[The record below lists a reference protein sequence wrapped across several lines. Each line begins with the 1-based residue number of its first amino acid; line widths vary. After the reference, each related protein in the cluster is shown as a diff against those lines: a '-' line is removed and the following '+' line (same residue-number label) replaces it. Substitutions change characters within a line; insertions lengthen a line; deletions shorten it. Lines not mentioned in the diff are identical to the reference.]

1 MKMQSQEDTE
11 VVEEVRRTFCIDFIL
26 RSFLSID
33 SSCRVVYRKNC
44 HVASQRALQ
53 SQGGFESAVRVKQQ
67 TKSVLRSMAAGHDK
81 SHVRTRPW

>member
-1 MKMQSQEDTE
+1 MQSQEDTGA
-11 VVEEVRRTFCIDFIL
+11 VEEVRGTFCIDFIL

-44 HVASQRALQ
+44 HVVASQRALQ

-67 TKSVLRSMAAGHDK
+67 TKSVLFSVAAGHDK
-81 SHVRTRPW
+81 SHVRRRPR

>member
-1 MKMQSQEDTE
+1 MQSQEDTGA
-11 VVEEVRRTFCIDFIL
+11 VEEVRGTFCIDFIL

-44 HVASQRALQ
+44 HVVASQHALQ

-67 TKSVLRSMAAGHDK
+67 TKSVLPSVAAEHDK
-81 SHVRTRPW
+81 SHVRTRSR